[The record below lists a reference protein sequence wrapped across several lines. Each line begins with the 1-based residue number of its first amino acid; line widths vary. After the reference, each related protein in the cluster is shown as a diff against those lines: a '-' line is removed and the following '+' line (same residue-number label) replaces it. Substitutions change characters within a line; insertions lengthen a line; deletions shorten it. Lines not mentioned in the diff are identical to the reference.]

1 METSNVYQF
10 SYHTRHFLLP
20 PICDTLREFPLQTAH
35 RTVHRLSGQAVNGTI
50 HTALR
55 NQA

>member
-20 PICDTLREFPLQTAH
+20 PICDKLREFPLQTAH
-35 RTVHRLSGQAVNGTI
+35 RTVHRLSGQAVNGTT